1 MRGKEASSDTSAE
14 GFRLS
19 GAGLGTPPLRSRRFA
34 ANTRARAAKTRLR
47 PRCLRRALRAPAG
60 HRSALAT
67 EEAADC
73 PAKCLARGGGDRHGP
88 GLRAS
93 WKRDSV

>member
-14 GFRLS
+14 GFRLR

-34 ANTRARAAKTRLR
+34 ADTRARAAKTRLR
-47 PRCLRRALRAPAG
+47 PRRLRALRGPVG
-60 HRSALAT
+60 YRSVLAT

-73 PAKCLARGGGDRHGP
+73 PAKCLARGGGERYGP
-88 GLRAS
+88 GLHAL
-93 WKRDSV
+93 